1 MTLPATPSARA
12 GEGRV
17 EAAGTQPGGQPR
29 RLGERLALLGPGLGY
44 SLAFLAVPL
53 GLVVAYAFLTAKRFG
68 RVGGPVTL
76 ENIQRLAEPVY
87 RDVALTSIKLAAAAT
102 IIALLIGY
110 PAAYALSRLPRRW
123 RTVGIMLVV
132 IPFWTNFLIRTYA
145 WIVVLNNEGLL
156 NKLLGSLGV
165 IDSPVQLMN
174 NQPAIVL
181 GFVYAYLPL
190 MILPL
195 YASIERL
202 DPSLVEAAANLGATP
217 WERFRTVILPMTTQ
231 GAVTGSLFVLIP
243 SLGNFIIPEL
253 LGGGLTATLGTV
265 ARDQYLTDQNWPF
278 GSSIAL
284 LILVV
289 IVGIVVI
296 QSLVTRRFGGRS

>member
-1 MTLPATPSARA
+1 MPLPAARPLRRESRV
-12 GEGRV
+12 GKGRV
-17 EAAGTQPGGQPR
+17 RRPE
-29 RLGERLALLGPGLGY
+29 RLGERVALLGPGLGY
-44 SLAFLAVPL
+44 SLLFLAVPL
-53 GLVVAYAFLTAKRFG
+53 GLVAVYAFLTAKRFG

-76 ENIQRLAEPVY
+76 ANVQRLTEPLY
-87 RDVALTSIKLAAAAT
+87 RDVAFTSLKLAAIAT
-102 IIALLIGY
+102 VIALLIGY

-145 WIVVLNNEGLL
+145 WIVLLNDQGLI
-156 NKLLGSLGV
+156 NKLLGSLGI

-174 NQPAIVL
+174 HEPAIVL

-202 DPSLVEAAANLGATP
+202 DPSLVEAAGNLGATP
-217 WERFRTVILPMTTQ
+217 WQRFVTVILPMTAQ
-231 GAVTGSLFVLIP
+231 GAVTGSLFVMIP
-243 SLGNFIIPEL
+243 SLGNFVIPEL

-278 GSSIAL
+278 GSAIAL
-284 LILVV
+284 MILVV
-289 IVGIVVI
+289 IVGIMVF
-296 QSLVTRRFGGRS
+296 QSLLTRRFGDRS

>member
-1 MTLPATPSARA
+1 
-12 GEGRV
+12 V
-17 EAAGTQPGGQPR
+17 
-29 RLGERLALLGPGLGY
+29 LLGPGLAY
-44 SLAFLAVPL
+44 SAAFLAVPIT
-53 GLVVAYAFLTAKRFG
+53 LVVVYAFMTARRFG
-68 RVGGPVTL
+68 RVSGPATI
-76 ENIQRLAEPVY
+76 ENVRRLTEPVY
-87 RDVALTSIKLAAAAT
+87 RDVAFTSLKLALAAT
-102 IIALLIGY
+102 VIALLIGY

-145 WIVVLNNEGLL
+145 WIVLLNNEGLI
-156 NKLLGSLGV
+156 NKVLGSLGL

-195 YASIERL
+195 YAAIERL

-217 WERFRTVILPMTTQ
+217 FERFRTVILPMTLQ

-278 GSSIAL
+278 GSAIAL
-284 LILVV
+284 LILVL
-289 IVGIVVI
+289 IVVVVAT
-296 QSLVTRRFGGRS
+296 QSMVSRRFDGRASS